1 MDELMLS
8 AIQGTIFIMSFV
20 YSKQTLYHKAFEE
33 AVLDWGWT
41 WDLPYS
47 KQTLYHEAIKEVTLP
62 NDKQDKCRFWE
73 ISCPG
78 YIWAYR

>member
-33 AVLDWGWT
+33 AVLDWG
-41 WDLPYS
+41 LNPGPLAL
-47 KQTLYHEAIKEVTLP
+47 KANTLP
-62 NDKQDKCRFWE
+62 QGF
-73 ISCPG
+73 
-78 YIWAYR
+78 